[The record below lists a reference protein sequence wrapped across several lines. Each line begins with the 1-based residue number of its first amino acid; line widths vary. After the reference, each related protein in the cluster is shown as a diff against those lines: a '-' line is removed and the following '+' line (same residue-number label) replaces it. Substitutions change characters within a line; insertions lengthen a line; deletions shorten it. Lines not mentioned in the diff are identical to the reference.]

1 MLLLTTLGTLNQI
14 RAAADELDRHDPSPA
29 DAVSWFEE
37 SPGRYRLEVYVP
49 TKQDAA
55 STQAIVGAAAPE
67 LHLKQKRVKAAD
79 WVAMSLE
86 GLPAV
91 RAGRFIVAGAHA
103 LARESGGHTRI
114 WIEASEAFGTGH
126 HGTTWGCLM
135 ALEGYLRKRA
145 KGSHPF
151 PGRDEVASPGPIDSI
166 AQRAKRRPVAFMDP
180 ACAAEA
186 ASARRRPG
194 LGAARQSGSG
204 WREHHPRSFKVLDV
218 GAGSGVLAIAAAKCG
233 AEALAIEVDP
243 RAAAIAEINAH
254 QNKVANR
261 LRVIAGDG
269 ARHIAGKQFDLVFA
283 NILMRPLIRLAPK
296 LTRAL
301 APGGTL
307 ILSGLLRT
315 QAPLVREAY
324 ASRGLILER
333 QIPKEAWM
341 TLVWRKG
348 NRAVRE

>member
-1 MLLLTTLGTLNQI
+1 MYVLTTLGPLAQI
-14 RAAADELDRHDPSPA
+14 KAAADELDRHDPSPA

-37 SPGRYRLEVYVP
+37 TPNRFRLEVYVP

-55 STQAIVGAAAPE
+55 SACAIVGAAAPE
-67 LHLKQKRVKAAD
+67 LHMVQKKVKAAD
-79 WVAMSLE
+79 WVAMALE

-103 LARESGGHTRI
+103 LQRDRSGRTKV

-135 ALEGYLRKRA
+135 ALEGVLR
-145 KGSHPF
+145 
-151 PGRDEVASPGPIDSI
+151 
-166 AQRAKRRPVAFMDP
+166 QRRLSR
-180 ACAAEA
+180 
-186 ASARRRPG
+186 
-194 LGAARQSGSG
+194 
-204 WREHHPRSFKVLDV
+204 VLDV
-218 GAGSGVLAIAAAKCG
+218 GAGSGVLAIAAAKTG
-233 AEALAIEVDP
+233 ADALAIEIDA
-243 RAAAIAEINAH
+243 RAAAIAEINAR
-254 QNKVANR
+254 QNNVAQR
-261 LRVIAGDG
+261 VRVIAGDG
-269 ARHIAGKQFDLVFA
+269 GRYVAGRTFDLVFA

-296 LTRAL
+296 LVPAV

-324 ASRGLILER
+324 AARGLVLER

-341 TLVWRKG
+341 TLVWRRPEPEIRIQKLESRG
-348 NRAVRE
+348 RRDSIMFRFPASGF

>member
-1 MLLLTTLGTLNQI
+1 MLLLTALGTQTQI

-37 SPGRYRLEVYVP
+37 KPGRFRIEVYVP

-55 STQAIVGAAAPE
+55 SAEAIVGAAAPE

-91 RAGRFIVAGAHA
+91 RAGRFVVAGAHA
-103 LARESGGHTRI
+103 LSGEHGGRTKI

-135 ALEGYLRKRA
+135 ALESVLRER
-145 KGSHPF
+145 
-151 PGRDEVASPGPIDSI
+151 RVA
-166 AQRAKRRPVAFMDP
+166 R
-180 ACAAEA
+180 
-186 ASARRRPG
+186 
-194 LGAARQSGSG
+194 
-204 WREHHPRSFKVLDV
+204 VLDV

-233 AEALAIEVDP
+233 AEGLAIEIDP
-243 RAAAIAEINAH
+243 RAAAIAKVNAR
-254 QNKVANR
+254 QNKVADQMR
-261 LRVIAGDG
+261 IIAGDG
-269 ARHIAGKQFDLVFA
+269 ARYIAGKQFDLVFA

-296 LTRAL
+296 LVRAVE
-301 APGGTL
+301 PGGTL
-307 ILSGLLRT
+307 ILSGLLRQ

-324 ASRGLILER
+324 ANRGLILEK

-341 TLVWRKG
+341 TLVWRKPQ
-348 NRAVRE
+348 RV

>member
-1 MLLLTTLGTLNQI
+1 MLVLTALGSLTQI

-37 SPGRYRLEVYVP
+37 NPGKFRIEVYVP

-55 STQAIVGAAAPE
+55 SVEAIVGAAAPE
-67 LHLKQKRVKAAD
+67 LHLKQKKVKAAD

-103 LARESGGHTRI
+103 LANENGGRTKI

-135 ALEGYLRKRA
+135 ALEGVLR
-145 KGSHPF
+145 
-151 PGRDEVASPGPIDSI
+151 E
-166 AQRAKRRPVAFMDP
+166 RRVT
-180 ACAAEA
+180 
-186 ASARRRPG
+186 SA
-194 LGAARQSGSG
+194 
-204 WREHHPRSFKVLDV
+204 LDV
-218 GAGSGVLAIAAAKCG
+218 GAGSGVLAIAAAKTG
-233 AEALAIEVDP
+233 ADALAIEIDH
-243 RAAAIAEINAH
+243 RAAAIAEINAR

-261 LRVIAGDG
+261 VRVIAGDG
-269 ARHIAGKQFDLVFA
+269 ARYIAGQKFDLVFA
-283 NILMRPLIRLAPK
+283 NILMRPLIKLSPK
-296 LTRAL
+296 LVPAV

-324 ASRGLILER
+324 ASRGMQLVR

-341 TLVWRKG
+341 TLVWEKPQ
-348 NRAVRE
+348 RE

>member
-1 MLLLTTLGTLNQI
+1 MLLLTALGTLNQV

-37 SPGRYRLEVYVP
+37 GPGKFRLEVYVP
-49 TKQDAA
+49 TDQDADSA
-55 STQAIVGAAAPE
+55 CAIIGAAAPE
-67 LHLKQKRVKAAD
+67 LHMICNEVKAAD

-91 RAGRFIVAGAHA
+91 RAGRFMVAGAHA
-103 LARESGGHTRI
+103 LANEQNGLSKI

-135 ALEGYLRKRA
+135 ALEGILRKR
-145 KGSHPF
+145 
-151 PGRDEVASPGPIDSI
+151 RV
-166 AQRAKRRPVAFMDP
+166 KR
-180 ACAAEA
+180 
-186 ASARRRPG
+186 
-194 LGAARQSGSG
+194 
-204 WREHHPRSFKVLDV
+204 VLDV
-218 GAGSGVLAIAAAKCG
+218 GAGSGVLALAAAKQG
-233 AEALAIEVDP
+233 ATALAIEIDE

-254 QNKVANR
+254 QNKLANR
-261 LRVIAGDG
+261 VQVIAGDG
-269 ARHIAGKQFDLVFA
+269 ARYIAQQKFDLVFA

-296 LTRAL
+296 LVPTV

-307 ILSGLLRT
+307 ILSGLLRS

-324 ASRGLILER
+324 ANRGLILER

-341 TLVWRKG
+341 TLVWRKPA
-348 NRAVRE
+348 RA

>member
-1 MLLLTTLGTLNQI
+1 MLLLTTLGSLTQI

-29 DAVSWFEE
+29 EAVSWFEE
-37 SPGRYRLEVYVP
+37 SPGKFRLEVYVP

-55 STQAIVGAAAPE
+55 SAQAIVGAAAPE

-91 RAGRFIVAGAHA
+91 RAGRFVVAGAHA
-103 LARESGGHTRI
+103 LQRESGGRTKV

-135 ALEGYLRKRA
+135 ALEGVLR
-145 KGSHPF
+145 
-151 PGRDEVASPGPIDSI
+151 E
-166 AQRAKRRPVAFMDP
+166 RRP
-180 ACAAEA
+180 
-186 ASARRRPG
+186 
-194 LGAARQSGSG
+194 
-204 WREHHPRSFKVLDV
+204 EHVLDV

-233 AEALAIEVDP
+233 ADALAIEIDP
-243 RAAAIAEINAH
+243 RAAAIAEINAR
-254 QNKVANR
+254 QNKVAQR
-261 LRVIAGDG
+261 MRVIAGDG

-301 APGGTL
+301 EPGGTL
-307 ILSGLLRT
+307 ILSGLLRS

-324 ASRGLILER
+324 ASRGLILDR
-333 QIPKEAWM
+333 QIPKESWM
-341 TLVWRKG
+341 TLVRRKPQ
-348 NRAVRE
+348 RE

>member
-1 MLLLTTLGTLNQI
+1 MLLLTALGTLTQI

-37 SPGRYRLEVYVP
+37 KPGKFRIEVYVP

-55 STQAIVGAAAPE
+55 SVEAIVGAAAPE
-67 LHLKQKRVKAAD
+67 LHMTTKKVAAKD

-103 LARESGGHTRI
+103 LANEVGGRTKV

-135 ALEGYLRKRA
+135 ALEGKLR
-145 KGSHPF
+145 
-151 PGRDEVASPGPIDSI
+151 E
-166 AQRAKRRPVAFMDP
+166 RRV
-180 ACAAEA
+180 E
-186 ASARRRPG
+186 R
-194 LGAARQSGSG
+194 
-204 WREHHPRSFKVLDV
+204 VLDV

-233 AEALAIEVDP
+233 ADALAIEIDH
-243 RAAAIAEINAH
+243 RAAAIAEINAK

-261 LRVIAGDG
+261 MRVIAGDG
-269 ARHIAGKQFDLVFA
+269 ARYIAGKQFDLVFA
-283 NILMRPLIRLAPK
+283 NILMRPLIKLAPK
-296 LTRAL
+296 LTRVVE
-301 APGGTL
+301 PGGTL

-324 ASRGLILER
+324 ANRGLILER
-333 QIPKEAWM
+333 QIPREAWM
-341 TLVWRKG
+341 TLVWRKP
-348 NRAVRE
+348 

>member
-1 MLLLTTLGTLNQI
+1 MLLLTALGTLTQI

-37 SPGRYRLEVYVP
+37 KPGKFRIEVYVP

-55 STQAIVGAAAPE
+55 SVEAIVGAAAPE
-67 LHLKQKRVKAAD
+67 LHMKTKKVAAKD

-103 LARESGGHTRI
+103 LANEVGGRTKV

-135 ALEGYLRKRA
+135 ALEGKLR
-145 KGSHPF
+145 
-151 PGRDEVASPGPIDSI
+151 E
-166 AQRAKRRPVAFMDP
+166 RRV
-180 ACAAEA
+180 E
-186 ASARRRPG
+186 R
-194 LGAARQSGSG
+194 
-204 WREHHPRSFKVLDV
+204 VLDV

-233 AEALAIEVDP
+233 AEALAIEIDH
-243 RAAAIAEINAH
+243 RAAAIAAINAK
-254 QNKVANR
+254 QNNVANR
-261 LRVIAGDG
+261 MRVIAGDG
-269 ARHIAGKQFDLVFA
+269 ARFIAGKQFDLVFA

-296 LTRAL
+296 LTRVVE
-301 APGGTL
+301 PGGTL

-324 ASRGLILER
+324 ANRGLILER
-333 QIPKEAWM
+333 QIPREAWM
-341 TLVWRKG
+341 TLVWKKP
-348 NRAVRE
+348 

>member
-1 MLLLTTLGTLNQI
+1 MLLLTALGTLTQI

-37 SPGRYRLEVYVP
+37 KPGKFRIEVYVP

-55 STQAIVGAAAPE
+55 SVEAIVGAAAPE
-67 LHLKQKRVKAAD
+67 LHMKTKKVAAKD

-103 LARESGGHTRI
+103 LANEVGGRTKV

-135 ALEGYLRKRA
+135 ALEGKLR
-145 KGSHPF
+145 
-151 PGRDEVASPGPIDSI
+151 E
-166 AQRAKRRPVAFMDP
+166 RRV
-180 ACAAEA
+180 E
-186 ASARRRPG
+186 R
-194 LGAARQSGSG
+194 
-204 WREHHPRSFKVLDV
+204 VLDV

-233 AEALAIEVDP
+233 ADALAIEIDH
-243 RAAAIAEINAH
+243 RAAAIAAINAK

-261 LRVIAGDG
+261 MRVIAGDG
-269 ARHIAGKQFDLVFA
+269 ARYIAGKQFDLVFA
-283 NILMRPLIRLAPK
+283 NILMRPLIKLAPK
-296 LTRAL
+296 LTRVVE
-301 APGGTL
+301 PGGTL

-324 ASRGLILER
+324 ANRGLILER
-333 QIPKEAWM
+333 QIPREAWM
-341 TLVWRKG
+341 TLVWKKG
-348 NRAVRE
+348 AGF

>member
-1 MLLLTTLGTLNQI
+1 MLLLTALGTLTQI

-37 SPGRYRLEVYVP
+37 KPGKFRIEVYVP

-55 STQAIVGAAAPE
+55 SVEAIVGAAAPE

-103 LARESGGHTRI
+103 LARESGGRTKI

-135 ALEGYLRKRA
+135 ALEGVLRD
-145 KGSHPF
+145 H
-151 PGRDEVASPGPIDSI
+151 
-166 AQRAKRRPVAFMDP
+166 RP
-180 ACAAEA
+180 E
-186 ASARRRPG
+186 R
-194 LGAARQSGSG
+194 
-204 WREHHPRSFKVLDV
+204 VLDV

-233 AEALAIEVDP
+233 AEALAIEIDP
-243 RAAAIAEINAH
+243 RAAAIAEINAR
-254 QNKVANR
+254 QNKVSNR
-261 LRVIAGDG
+261 VRVIAGDG
-269 ARHIAGKQFDLVFA
+269 ARYIAGKHFDLVFA

-296 LTRAL
+296 LVPAV

-307 ILSGLLRT
+307 ILSGLLRS

-341 TLVWRKG
+341 TLVWKKPQ
-348 NRAVRE
+348 RE